1 MRRTAP
7 EVPMS
12 DIFMGVLPF
21 VLGELV
27 IIGLVIAFPQIA
39 LWLPAQMNCPSAR
52 CGGTPGL
59 RRSAVA
65 ADPPYSCTGP

>member
-7 EVPMS
+7 EVPKS

-39 LWLPAQMNCPSAR
+39 LWLPAQMN
-52 CGGTPGL
+52 
-59 RRSAVA
+59 
-65 ADPPYSCTGP
+65 